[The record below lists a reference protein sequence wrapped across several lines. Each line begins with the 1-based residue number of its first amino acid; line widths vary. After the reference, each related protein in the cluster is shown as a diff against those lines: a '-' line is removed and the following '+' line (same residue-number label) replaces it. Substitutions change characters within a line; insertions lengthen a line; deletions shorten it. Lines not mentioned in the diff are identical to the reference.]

1 MQLDKLTLK
10 SQEAL
15 QEAQRIAHGYSHQEV
30 DCEHLLLALL
40 GQNESLVPELLQ
52 KIGTPP
58 AKLQP
63 DLEKEL
69 ARRHKVQGTSS
80 SDVYLSPNLKKALDA
95 AQSEAGKLKDDYVS
109 TEHLLLG
116 LLAEGGASL
125 KQIFKTHGLKRD
137 TVLKA
142 LAGLRGNQR
151 VTDENPEAKF
161 QALDKYGRDLTALAR
176 QGKIDPVIGR
186 DEEIRR
192 VMQVLTRR
200 TKNNPV
206 LIGEPGV
213 GKTAIAEG
221 LARRIVSGD
230 VPESLKNK
238 RLIAMDLSAMIAGAK
253 YRGEF
258 EDRLKAFLKEIVASE
273 GKIILFIDELHT
285 IVGAGAAEGATDAAN
300 ILKPQLARG
309 ELRCIGATTLDE
321 YRKHIEKDPALERR
335 FQPVMVEEP
344 TVEATIAILRGLKE
358 RYEVHHGVRIQDSA
372 LVAAATL
379 SNRYITDRFLPD
391 KAIDLVDEAA
401 SRIKME
407 LDSKPTEL
415 DQLDRQILQLEIERT
430 SLAKEK
436 DAASK
441 ERLKLIDK
449 ETANLKDKSKALTAQ
464 WQNEKAG
471 VNAVSVVQSQ
481 LEQARLELEQ
491 VRRRGDLDK
500 AAEIQYGKIP
510 ELEKKLA
517 TVSAALESSGDAS
530 SPKVDAAPPPQE
542 GGSSAPAAGGFQE
555 KATGASPLPFVGFDP
570 KAPVG
575 FLRSGKLP
583 HWRQDGVTY
592 FVTWR
597 TEDSMPKERVDT
609 WFAERESWLKQHPEP
624 WDTKTEEEY
633 YRLFPDRWEKWLDEN
648 HGECLLSRPDLR
660 KIVEDVLRH
669 DDGVEYRLKDFVVM
683 PNHVHALVTPLGKN
697 TLSEAMQEWKSVSA
711 HRINKALGRKG
722 EFWQKEYFDHIV
734 RSAEQLEK
742 LKRYIQNNPLA
753 LPERLRG
760 GSGDASSPKGGGDA
774 PVAANNATQRDEGV
788 AATLRDGAS
797 RLRLLRQE
805 VTDEDIARV
814 VASWTH
820 IPVSR
825 MLEGE
830 RQKLVKMEERLA
842 QRVIGQREA
851 IKAVSDAVRRARSG
865 LQDPNRPIGSF
876 IFLGPTGV
884 GKTETARA
892 LAEFLFDDE
901 NAMIRI
907 DMSEYMEK
915 HTVSRL
921 IGAPPGYV
929 GYEEGGQLSEA
940 VRRRPYSVVLF
951 DEIEKAH
958 HDVFNVLLQVLD
970 DGRLTDGQG
979 RTVDFKNTIV
989 IMTSNL
995 GSQIIQESLESR
1007 LQAESGRGAAGKP
1020 PKGGTPNELDDRIMA
1035 ELKRHFRPEF
1045 LNRVDD
1051 VIIFQ
1056 SLDEED
1062 LARIV
1067 DIQLARLGKRLE
1079 QQQLTLDVDAAA
1091 KKLLAKEGYD
1101 PQFGARPLKRAV
1113 QERILNPLSMRLLEG
1128 EFKPGDKIKVTAD
1141 GDGLIFKK
1149 K

>member
-1 MQLDKLTLK
+1 MQPEKFTLK

-15 QEAQRIAHGYSHQEV
+15 SEAQRLAREYSHQEI
-30 DCEHLLLALL
+30 DGEHLMFALI
-40 GQNESLVPELLQ
+40 GQTESLIPDLLERIGVPVARL
-52 KIGTPP
+52 K
-58 AKLQP
+58 P
-63 DLEKEL
+63 DLEAEL
-69 ARRHKVQGTSS
+69 ARRHKVQGAG
-80 SDVYLSPNLKKALDA
+80 DAYAGADLRNALDA
-95 AQSEAGKLKDDYVS
+95 AQSAATKLKDDYVS

-116 LLAEGGASL
+116 LIDAAGTSL
-125 KQIFKTHGLKRD
+125 KKIFAKNGLKRD
-137 TVLKA
+137 AVLKA
-142 LAGLRGNQR
+142 LAELRGNQR

-238 RLIAMDLSAMIAGAK
+238 RLVAMDLSAMIAGAK

-258 EDRLKAFLKEIVASE
+258 EDRLKAFLKEIAASE

-300 ILKPQLARG
+300 IMKPQLARG
-309 ELRCIGATTLDE
+309 ELRCVGATTLDE

-344 TVEATIAILRGLKE
+344 SVEATIAILRGLKE

-379 SNRYITDRFLPD
+379 SHRYITDRFLPD

-436 DAASK
+436 DPASK
-441 ERLKLIDK
+441 ERLKRLDK
-449 ETANLKDKSKALTAQ
+449 ELADLKEKSRALTAQ
-464 WQNEKAG
+464 WQNEKTA
-471 VNAVSVVQSQ
+471 VTAVSVIASQ
-481 LEQARLELEQ
+481 LEQAKLELEKAQ
-491 VRRRGDLDK
+491 RKGDLNL
-500 AAEIQYGKIP
+500 AAQIQYGKIP

-517 TVSAALESSGDAS
+517 TI
-530 SPKVDAAPPPQE
+530 
-542 GGSSAPAAGGFQE
+542 E
-555 KATGASPLPFVGFDP
+555 KQSTQ
-570 KAPVG
+570 
-575 FLRSGKLP
+575 
-583 HWRQDGVTY
+583 HVT
-592 FVTWR
+592 R
-597 TEDSMPKERVDT
+597 
-609 WFAERESWLKQHPEP
+609 
-624 WDTKTEEEY
+624 
-633 YRLFPDRWEKWLDEN
+633 
-648 HGECLLSRPDLR
+648 
-660 KIVEDVLRH
+660 
-669 DDGVEYRLKDFVVM
+669 
-683 PNHVHALVTPLGKN
+683 N
-697 TLSEAMQEWKSVSA
+697 T
-711 HRINKALGRKG
+711 
-722 EFWQKEYFDHIV
+722 
-734 RSAEQLEK
+734 
-742 LKRYIQNNPLA
+742 
-753 LPERLRG
+753 
-760 GSGDASSPKGGGDA
+760 
-774 PVAANNATQRDEGV
+774 
-788 AATLRDGAS
+788 
-797 RLRLLRQE
+797 LLRQE
-805 VTDEDIARV
+805 VTDEDIAKV

-830 RQKLVKMEERLA
+830 RQKLVNMEERLA
-842 QRVIGQREA
+842 QRVVGQKEA
-851 IKAVSDAVRRARSG
+851 LKAVSDAVRRARSG

-915 HTVSRL
+915 FSVQRL

-989 IMTSNL
+989 IMTSNI
-995 GSQIIQESLESR
+995 GSPIIQEYFSRGRREEAKSRDLDSYKDLEQEI
-1007 LQAESGRGAAGKP
+1007 L
-1020 PKGGTPNELDDRIMA
+1020 A

-1056 SLDEED
+1056 SLDESE
-1062 LARIV
+1062 LERIV
-1067 DIQLARLGKRLE
+1067 DIQLERLKQRLA
-1079 QQQLTLDVDAAA
+1079 QQNLTLEVDAAA

-1113 QERILNPLSMRLLEG
+1113 QERILNPLSLRLLEG
-1128 EFKPGDKIKVTAD
+1128 EFKPGDKIKVTAK
-1141 GDGLIFKK
+1141 GDELVFEKK
-1149 K
+1149 

>member
-1 MQLDKLTLK
+1 MQPEKLTQK

-15 QEAQRIAHGYSHQEV
+15 QEAQRLARERSHQEI
-30 DCEHLLLALL
+30 DGEHLALALVSQTDSLIPDLLERL
-40 GQNESLVPELLQ
+40 GVPVARL
-52 KIGTPP
+52 K
-58 AKLQP
+58 P
-63 DLEKEL
+63 DLEAEL
-69 ARRHKVQGTSS
+69 ARRHKVQGAGDAYAG
-80 SDVYLSPNLKKALDA
+80 SDLKKALDA
-95 AQSEAGKLKDDYVS
+95 AQSEATKLKDDYVS

-116 LLAEGGASL
+116 LLAGGGPSL
-125 KQIFKTHGLKRD
+125 KKIFAKHGLKRD
-137 TVLKA
+137 AVLKV
-142 LAGLRGNQR
+142 LAELRGNQR

-161 QALDKYGRDLTALAR
+161 QALDKYGRDLTALTK

-238 RLIAMDLSAMIAGAK
+238 RLVAMDLSAMIAGAK

-285 IVGAGAAEGATDAAN
+285 LVGAGAAEGATDAAN
-300 ILKPQLARG
+300 IMKPQLARG
-309 ELRCIGATTLDE
+309 ELRCVGATTLDE

-335 FQPVMVEEP
+335 FQPVKVEEP

-379 SNRYITDRFLPD
+379 SHRYITDRFLPD

-449 ETANLKDKSKALTAQ
+449 ETANLKEKSKALTAQ
-464 WQNEKAG
+464 WQNEKAS

-491 VRRRGDLDK
+491 AQRRGDLTK
-500 AAEIQYGKIP
+500 SAEIQYGKIP
-510 ELEKKLA
+510 DLEKKLA
-517 TVSAALESSGDAS
+517 AIEKQSTQATRAS
-530 SPKVDAAPPPQE
+530 
-542 GGSSAPAAGGFQE
+542 
-555 KATGASPLPFVGFDP
+555 
-570 KAPVG
+570 
-575 FLRSGKLP
+575 
-583 HWRQDGVTY
+583 
-592 FVTWR
+592 
-597 TEDSMPKERVDT
+597 
-609 WFAERESWLKQHPEP
+609 
-624 WDTKTEEEY
+624 
-633 YRLFPDRWEKWLDEN
+633 
-648 HGECLLSRPDLR
+648 
-660 KIVEDVLRH
+660 
-669 DDGVEYRLKDFVVM
+669 
-683 PNHVHALVTPLGKN
+683 
-697 TLSEAMQEWKSVSA
+697 
-711 HRINKALGRKG
+711 
-722 EFWQKEYFDHIV
+722 
-734 RSAEQLEK
+734 
-742 LKRYIQNNPLA
+742 
-753 LPERLRG
+753 
-760 GSGDASSPKGGGDA
+760 
-774 PVAANNATQRDEGV
+774 
-788 AATLRDGAS
+788 
-797 RLRLLRQE
+797 LLRQE

-842 QRVIGQREA
+842 QRVIGQKEA

-995 GSQIIQESLESR
+995 GSPIIQDYFMDGRMDKSSR
-1007 LQAESGRGAAGKP
+1007 QAMEDKV
-1020 PKGGTPNELDDRIMA
+1020 MA

-1056 SLDEED
+1056 SLDEAE
-1062 LARIV
+1062 LAKIV
-1067 DIQLARLGKRLE
+1067 DIQLDRLGKRLA
-1079 QQQLTLDVDAAA
+1079 QQNLILDVDAAA
-1091 KKLLAKEGYD
+1091 KKLLASEGYD
-1101 PQFGARPLKRAV
+1101 PQFGARPLKRAI
-1113 QERILNPLSMRLLEG
+1113 QEQLLNPLATKLLDG
-1128 EFKPGDKIKVTAD
+1128 DFKPGDRIKVTAD
-1141 GDGLIFKK
+1141 GEGLVFKAK
-1149 K
+1149 

>member
-1 MQLDKLTLK
+1 MQPEKFTQK

-15 QEAQRIAHGYSHQEV
+15 QAAQAVAREYSHQEM
-30 DCEHLLLALL
+30 DGEHLALALISQSESLIPDLLARIGVPPAQL
-40 GQNESLVPELLQ
+40 EPELE
-52 KIGTPP
+52 
-58 AKLQP
+58 A
-63 DLEKEL
+63 EL
-69 ARRHKVQGTSS
+69 ARRHKVQGGGEPYAGA
-80 SDVYLSPNLKKALDA
+80 DLRKALDA
-95 AQSEAGKLKDDYVS
+95 AQSEATKLKDEYVS

-116 LLAEGGASL
+116 LLDSGGSSL
-125 KQIFKTHGLKRD
+125 KKIFAKHGLKRD
-137 TVLKA
+137 AVLKA
-142 LAGLRGNQR
+142 LAELRGNQR

-161 QALDKYGRDLTALAR
+161 QALEKYGRDLTALAR

-238 RLIAMDLSAMIAGAK
+238 RLVAMDLSAMIAGAK

-258 EDRLKAFLKEIVASE
+258 EDRLKAFLKEITASE

-285 IVGAGAAEGATDAAN
+285 LVGAGAAEGATDAAN
-300 ILKPQLARG
+300 IMKPQLARG
-309 ELRCIGATTLDE
+309 ELRCVGATTLDE

-335 FQPVMVEEP
+335 FQPVLVAEP
-344 TVEATIAILRGLKE
+344 SVEATIAILRGLKE

-379 SNRYITDRFLPD
+379 SHRYIADRFLPD

-415 DQLDRQILQLEIERT
+415 DQLDRQILQLEIERA
-430 SLAKEK
+430 SLAKER

-441 ERLKLIDK
+441 DRLKRLDK
-449 ETANLKDKSKALTAQ
+449 ELADLKEKSKALTAQ
-464 WQNEKAG
+464 WQNEKAA

-481 LEQARLELEQ
+481 LEQARIELEQ
-491 VRRRGDLDK
+491 AERKGDLNL
-500 AAEIQYGKIP
+500 AAQVQYGKIP
-510 ELEKKLA
+510 DLEKKLA
-517 TVSAALESSGDAS
+517 
-530 SPKVDAAPPPQE
+530 
-542 GGSSAPAAGGFQE
+542 
-555 KATGASPLPFVGFDP
+555 
-570 KAPVG
+570 
-575 FLRSGKLP
+575 
-583 HWRQDGVTY
+583 
-592 FVTWR
+592 
-597 TEDSMPKERVDT
+597 
-609 WFAERESWLKQHPEP
+609 
-624 WDTKTEEEY
+624 
-633 YRLFPDRWEKWLDEN
+633 
-648 HGECLLSRPDLR
+648 
-660 KIVEDVLRH
+660 
-669 DDGVEYRLKDFVVM
+669 
-683 PNHVHALVTPLGKN
+683 
-697 TLSEAMQEWKSVSA
+697 AMQK
-711 HRINKALGRKG
+711 
-722 EFWQKEYFDHIV
+722 Q
-734 RSAEQLEK
+734 
-742 LKRYIQNNPLA
+742 
-753 LPERLRG
+753 
-760 GSGDASSPKGGGDA
+760 SGQGTRAS
-774 PVAANNATQRDEGV
+774 
-788 AATLRDGAS
+788 
-797 RLRLLRQE
+797 LLRQE
-805 VTDEDIARV
+805 VTDEDIAKV
-814 VASWTH
+814 VAAWTH
-820 IPVSR
+820 IPVTR

-842 QRVIGQREA
+842 QRVIGQKA
-851 IKAVSDAVRRARSG
+851 ALKAVSDAVRRARSG

-901 NAMIRI
+901 NAIVRI

-915 HTVSRL
+915 HSVARL
-921 IGAPPGYV
+921 VGAPPGYV

-995 GSQIIQESLESR
+995 GSPIIQEYFLDGHTDKTSH
-1007 LQAESGRGAAGKP
+1007 QAMEDKV
-1020 PKGGTPNELDDRIMA
+1020 LA

-1056 SLDEED
+1056 SLDEAE
-1062 LARIV
+1062 LAKIV
-1067 DIQLARLGKRLE
+1067 EIQIARLEKRLA
-1079 QQQLTLDVDAAA
+1079 QQNLTLDVDAAA
-1091 KKLLAKEGYD
+1091 KRLLAKEGYD

-1113 QERILNPLSMRLLEG
+1113 QEQLLNPLSLRLLEG
-1128 EFKPGDKIKVTAD
+1128 EFKPGDKIKVTASD
-1141 GDGLIFKK
+1141 GEMVFAKK
-1149 K
+1149 